1 MERIP
6 RSESVLRSRDPLER
20 RLRLSSAER
29 TRFVEER
36 TRDEVVP
43 VSVPVPPLRS
53 AVDFPTGSPADLR
66 YALVFVLE
74 FPLHW
79 RSVTVVR
86 FRSVAYVL
94 YVLL

>member
-1 MERIP
+1 MERVP

-20 RLRLSSAER
+20 RVRLCSAER
-29 TRFVEER
+29 TRFVEDR
-36 TRDEVVP
+36 TRVEVEP
-43 VSVPVPPLRS
+43 VSVPVPPPLRI

-66 YALVFVLE
+66 YALVFVE
-74 FPLHW
+74 EPLHW